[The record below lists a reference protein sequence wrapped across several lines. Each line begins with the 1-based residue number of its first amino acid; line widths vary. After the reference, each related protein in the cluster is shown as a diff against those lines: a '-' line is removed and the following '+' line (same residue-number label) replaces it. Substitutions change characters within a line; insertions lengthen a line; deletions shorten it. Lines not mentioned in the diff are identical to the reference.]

1 MAMPASEGPAS
12 EGPARERRGLSVAGV
27 LRLLEPFP
35 GRLEFA
41 IRLAVLCALTVL
53 CAEIYQ
59 TPEPALTTYIAFF
72 VTKRDRAESVV
83 GSIIMLLL
91 ITLIIGVVIL
101 ISKAVLDYPLW
112 RVTTMTLTSPGLW

>member
-1 MAMPASEGPAS
+1 MAIPASEG
-12 EGPARERRGLSVAGV
+12 RRLPLGGV

-41 IRLAVLCALTVL
+41 IRLAVLCALTTL

-72 VTKRDRAESVV
+72 VTKRDRTESVV
-83 GSIIMLLL
+83 GSIVMLLL
-91 ITLIIGVVIL
+91 ITLIIGTVIL
-101 ISKAVLDYPLW
+101 ISKAVLDYPL
-112 RVTTMTLTSPGLW
+112 